1 MVFQFCLSSNLRLN
15 FKQLPPML
23 RNKSHTTTINCSKV
37 PRGLCF
43 PLEVSGLC
51 TRIVCSGDLN
61 LGQWQPRYAIHA
73 GRHSNDKA
81 FRYLKRIIV
90 IPAVYLLLA
99 PLNWNL
105 KYKHWADVT
114 NYTHLCRLCSWLSFC

>member
-1 MVFQFCLSSNLRLN
+1 MSSLNLATELQRLLSTLHNSIHI
-15 FKQLPPML
+15 PAT
-23 RNKSHTTTINCSKV
+23 SYSKV
-37 PRGLCF
+37 PWGLCV
-43 PLEVSGLC
+43 PLEESGVC
-51 TRIVCSGDLN
+51 TGKVCSEASN
-61 LGQWQPRYAIHA
+61 WGQWRSRYAVHA

-114 NYTHLCRLCSWLSFC
+114 NYTHLYRLAVS